1 MSKAQEEELV
11 AFIEWVNT
19 FENISRT
26 VTNYKDLADGGVLIE
41 IAYDVDPRWFKTL
54 RGDTREDK
62 DNWVLKFNKLKRL
75 YALIQRYYEEVF
87 GYDPKNIDAP
97 NLNTIAKE
105 SDINEL
111 VKLCSIVLTLA
122 VQSQNNAVYI
132 ERIQSLSD
140 TSQKGLM
147 MAIER

>member
-1 MSKAQEEELV
+1 MSKAQEEV
-11 AFIEWVNT
+11 AFIDWVNT

-41 IAYDVDPRWFKTL
+41 IACDVDPRWFKTL
-54 RGDTREDK
+54 RGDTRGDK

-87 GYDPKNIDAP
+87 GYDLKNIDAP

-105 SDINEL
+105 SDISEL
-111 VKLCSIVLTLA
+111 VKLCFIHWPCKVKIMSPILQEFNL
-122 VQSQNNAVYI
+122 YPI
-132 ERIQSLSD
+132 LHKKD
-140 TSQKGLM
+140 
-147 MAIER
+147 